1 MYFFKKFYFLQTK
14 KYFFVKLNY
23 NELKINTMKK
33 IFFGI
38 ISLVIV
44 LNSCVTK
51 QKYTECT
58 DNLAECEKARKT
70 LTSQK
75 LDLDNQVM
83 ELSSQRSK
91 MQEQIRQLEADTL
104 KLGRLNREMNE
115 NYTSLQKNY
124 EELSAAYKSMSAGSK
139 KEAEA
144 MLAQLQ
150 EAQRKLDEKEKGI
163 KDLMTDLEEKSTK
176 LMELQAILDKKDAD
190 VQALKDKIK
199 AALKGFEGSGL
210 EVTEKN
216 GKVYVSMDEKLLFAS
231 GRFTIDAQGEAA
243 LKELAKVLEADEDIN
258 VTVEGHTDNVPFSAA
273 TTAQIRDNWDLSVMR
288 ATTVV
293 KTLLKYGNI
302 NPQRLTAS
310 GRGEYVPLDT
320 DDTKE
325 ARAKNRR
332 TEIILTPKLDALFE
346 ILE

>member
-1 MYFFKKFYFLQTK
+1 MHKKD
-14 KYFFVKLNY
+14 
-23 NELKINTMKK
+23 NTMKK

-38 ISLVIV
+38 ISFAIV

-58 DNLAECEKARKT
+58 DNLAECETARKT
-70 LTSQK
+70 LASQK
-75 LDLDNQVM
+75 LDLDNQIT
-83 ELSSQRSK
+83 ELSTQRNK

-104 KLGRLNREMNE
+104 RVGRLNREMNE
-115 NYTSLQKNY
+115 NYISLQKNY
-124 EELSAAYKSMSAGSK
+124 EELSTAYKTMSAGSK

-163 KDLMTDLEEKSTK
+163 KELMDDLEEKSSK
-176 LMELQAILDKKDAD
+176 LTELQAILDKKDAD

-216 GKVYVSMDEKLLFAS
+216 GKVYVSMDEKLLFAT
-231 GRFTIDAQGEAA
+231 GKFTIDARGESA
-243 LKELAKVLEADEDIN
+243 LKELANVLEADEDIN
-258 VTVEGHTDNVPFSAA
+258 VMVEGHTDNVPFSPS

-302 NPQRLTAS
+302 DPKRLTAS

-332 TEIILTPKLDALFE
+332 TEIILTPKLDALLE

>member
-1 MYFFKKFYFLQTK
+1 
-14 KYFFVKLNY
+14 
-23 NELKINTMKK
+23 MKK
-33 IFFGI
+33 LFFGI
-38 ISLVIV
+38 ISIAIV

-58 DNLAECEKARKT
+58 DNLADCEKARKT

-75 LDLDNQVM
+75 LDLDNQVT
-83 ELSSQRSK
+83 ELSTQRSK
-91 MQEQIRQLEADTL
+91 MQEQIRGLEADTL
-104 KLGRLNREMNE
+104 KLSRLNREMNE
-115 NYTSLQKNY
+115 NHVLLQTNY
-124 EELSAAYKSMSAGSK
+124 DELSAAYKSMSAGSK

-150 EAQRKLDEKEKGI
+150 EAQRKLSEKEK
-163 KDLMTDLEEKSTK
+163 DLEEKSTK
-176 LMELQAILDKKDAD
+176 LIELQAILDKKDAD

-216 GKVYVSMDEKLLFAS
+216 GKVYVSMDEKLLFAT
-231 GRFTIDAQGEAA
+231 GKFTIDARGESA
-243 LKELAKVLEADEDIN
+243 LKELAKVLETDEDIN
-258 VTVEGHTDNVPFSAA
+258 VTVEGHTDDVPFSPSTA
-273 TTAQIRDNWDLSVMR
+273 AQIRDNWDLSVMR

-293 KTLLKYGNI
+293 KTLLKYGDI
-302 NPQRLTAS
+302 DSKRLTAS